1 MGQLTGSH
9 KRGHRN
15 PHMLQSPFDNE
26 PLPSPPVPQRSPFLE
41 HHYWR
46 GTGFKT
52 AAEVF
57 EEQIESTRE
66 GGAPKSW
73 NPGFE
78 TNDAF
83 LLRLHAAETRDD
95 KSERPH
101 SMHTTLAVHTA
112 RSCYALPQILSPTE
126 CTCFTRSSCASLLR
140 HSHTLLPSRVYFA
153 RVCLAARMTLKTES
167 RSPPNYARG
176 SSDVYYKD
184 SSICPRNTNFERK

>member
-101 SMHTTLAVHTA
+101 STDYAYTLAVHTA
-112 RSCYALPQILSPTE
+112 RLCYALPHSLPEKMHLLHSLVLGASLSHSAPLARILRACMP
-126 CTCFTRSSCASLLR
+126 RSSHDPQDGVA
-140 HSHTLLPSRVYFA
+140 
-153 RVCLAARMTLKTES
+153 
-167 RSPPNYARG
+167 
-176 SSDVYYKD
+176 
-184 SSICPRNTNFERK
+184 